1 MFFYAG
7 YLRSA
12 MIYTVVDHV
21 EFPSE
26 TENKN
31 LCLYYLVGGC
41 WWLQT
46 FFIFHFIYGMSSFPT
61 DALIFFKMVIAP
73 PTSYFAG
80 DHDGQKLLAMA
91 PPVLSRPIL
100 GQFIIPGPSLQLQQ
114 VLKIT

>member
-1 MFFYAG
+1 M
-7 YLRSA
+7 
-12 MIYTVVDHV
+12 
-21 EFPSE
+21 
-26 TENKN
+26 
-31 LCLYYLVGGC
+31 
-41 WWLQT
+41 QT

-80 DHDGQKLLAMA
+80 DYDGQKLLAMA